1 MAAEQAKTV
10 MHGLILRE
18 TETKETDKIL
28 TVLTAETGKISVIA
42 RGARRKNSRLAAACR
57 LFAWSEMTLYRRGSW
72 YYLDAA
78 DPTEL
83 FEGLAEDLVRFS
95 LGAYLCEL
103 TEFVAG
109 EDTPAT
115 ELLRLLLNGLYAL
128 AKLGKDPAV
137 VKPAF
142 TFRLLALAGFEP
154 MIDGCAVCGAE
165 VAEEPVLDVVQG
177 MVHCRKCGGAGGENL
192 PMSSACLT
200 ALEHILRGSDKRLY
214 SYALPPSELRRLDRA
229 AEAFA
234 AAQLERGFRTLT
246 YYKSI
251 LPQEELQ

>member
-18 TETKETDKIL
+18 TETKEADKIL
-28 TVLTAETGKISVIA
+28 TVLTAEMGKISVIA
-42 RGARRKNSRLAAACR
+42 RGARRKNSRLAAACQ
-57 LFAWSEMTLYRRGSW
+57 LFAWSEMTLYKRGSW

-78 DPTEL
+78 DPAEL
-83 FEGLAEDLVRFS
+83 FEGLTADIVRFS
-95 LGAYLCEL
+95 LAAYLCEL

-109 EDTPAT
+109 EDNPAP

-128 AKLGKDPAV
+128 AKLGKEPAV

-154 MIDGCAVCGAE
+154 MIDGCAVCGA
-165 VAEEPVLDVVQG
+165 AEAEQPVLDVVQG
-177 MVHCRKCGGAGGENL
+177 LVHCRSCGGPGSENL
-192 PMSSACLT
+192 PLSPACLT
-200 ALEHILRGSDKRLY
+200 ALAHILHGPDKRLY
-214 SYALPPSELRRLDRA
+214 SYSLLPRELKMLDRA